1 MYVPEIEISVKFKG
15 KPNALKR
22 TLQSSKAI
30 HALSLE
36 IFNADQIQW
45 VEEFVML
52 SLNRQHEVIG
62 FYKVSKGGMCSV
74 VVDVRVIATVAL
86 QSLAQK
92 VIVIHNH
99 PSGNVKPSDA
109 DKSVTRRIKEA
120 LQLLDIELT
129 DHLITSPDSYF
140 SFSDSGLI

>member
-1 MYVPEIEISVKFKG
+1 MYVPEIEISIKIKG

-22 TLQSSKAI
+22 TLQSSKQI
-30 HALSLE
+30 HNLSLE

-45 VEEFVML
+45 VEEFIML
-52 SLNRQHEVIG
+52 PLNGRHEVIG
-62 FYKVSKGGMCSV
+62 FYKVSKGGMNST

-99 PSGNVKPSDA
+99 PSGHTKPSEH
-109 DKSVTRRIKEA
+109 DKNATRKIKEA
-120 LQLLDIELT
+120 LALLDIELV

-140 SFSDSGLI
+140 SFADEGYL

>member
-22 TLQSSKAI
+22 TLKSSRQI

-36 IFNADQIQW
+36 IFNADQIEW

-52 SLNRQHEVIG
+52 SLNRQYEVIG
-62 FYKVSKGGMCSV
+62 FYKVSKGGMCST

-99 PSGNVKPSDA
+99 PSGSTKPSEA
-109 DKSVTRRIKEA
+109 DKHCTRRIKEA
-120 LQLLDIELT
+120 LELLDIELT
-129 DHLITSPDSYF
+129 DHLITTPESYY
-140 SFSDSGLI
+140 SFSDEGLL